1 MFLNP
6 ILAHRAISSP
16 KLCIFLRH
24 PCSTLHDLALKQS
37 SRQHEAWTFHMS
49 PDLIRSSCTY
59 GLPCNQR
66 MTVIVITAVA
76 DGQKSIS
83 GIFAPFLQVC
93 SFADHCPGEKNN
105 MSKGA
110 LLLTKRKREKV
121 GSSTFSLNFSQ
132 NEFLKMT
139 QNSSDLQMFSRKSAQ
154 KVNFSLERLKE
165 ARISAGS

>member
-1 MFLNP
+1 
-6 ILAHRAISSP
+6 
-16 KLCIFLRH
+16 
-24 PCSTLHDLALKQS
+24 
-37 SRQHEAWTFHMS
+37 MS

-121 GSSTFSLNFSQ
+121 GSSTFSLNFSR

-139 QNSSDLQMFSRKSAQ
+139 QNSSDDQMFSRKSSQ
-154 KVNFSLERLKE
+154 KVDFSLERLKE
-165 ARISAGS
+165 AHISAGA